1 MICIFSYRAFFE
13 FCRLNFSDW
22 IPLKAIS
29 NRSCLSRILLGEW
42 KCIWD
47 CDWDW
52 GSLSSIEKEMLLV
65 WLFTEMGEM
74 LNPNWLS
81 IWKLLI
87 SIVLICYISLLFLD
101 YFLTLV
107 TPFTLGYTLMSTF
120 YRLFVGILAVF
131 LALDSIFLYINLGWE

>member
-1 MICIFSYRAFFE
+1 
-13 FCRLNFSDW
+13 
-22 IPLKAIS
+22 
-29 NRSCLSRILLGEW
+29 
-42 KCIWD
+42 
-47 CDWDW
+47 
-52 GSLSSIEKEMLLV
+52 MLLV

-120 YRLFVGILAVF
+120 YRLFVGILVVF
-131 LALDSIFLYINLGWE
+131 LALDSIFLYINLG